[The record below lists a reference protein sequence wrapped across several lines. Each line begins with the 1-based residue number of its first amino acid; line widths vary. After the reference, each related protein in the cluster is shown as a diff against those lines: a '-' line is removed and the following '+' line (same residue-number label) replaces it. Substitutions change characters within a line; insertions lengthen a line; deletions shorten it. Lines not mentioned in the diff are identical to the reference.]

1 MHLYEAE
8 DYIGKEKDRAILEK
22 NEKRSDDPE
31 GVLLGFLVGGCASR
45 LSKFLPY
52 FRPKNVIFHTRFKTW
67 RGRNYYV
74 IIREIKHRV
83 YGKREIQDEK
93 FSK

>member
-1 MHLYEAE
+1 MNWEAE
-8 DYIGKEKDRAILEK
+8 DYIEKEKDRAILEK
-22 NEKRSDDPE
+22 NEKRSDDLE

-74 IIREIKHRV
+74 IIREIKHRA
-83 YGKREIQDEK
+83 YGKREI
-93 FSK
+93 